1 MQFRGICPLYS
12 ELWFGTLLANLY
24 EDLWA
29 ASKLFC
35 RVSSCT
41 FFPSTSTPSQFGSI
55 FETSIFSVHP
65 WRPSANCQTH
75 SISDISP
82 KSKERGCG
90 SALPLQI
97 QSFSRAII
105 DCWVLSTRLI
115 LDCVLTRCEGN
126 EIFDDRFE
134 YFYAV
139 DEMVQYDSRVVH
151 RIQRPQKRTVIC
163 TFIVASIETQS
174 FASQIEAFDFHGSRD
189 ADLYLDIFFAKG
201 LLRWWTTSNM
211 KSLALTIC
219 FDGSL
224 ALYLGRRPRTW
235 GAWVVPGGD
244 EGAEVGSGGEDESVY
259 VIFLVVFDLLVP
271 AEEGTGAFYLLDG
284 DDVGLAEQAS
294 AFGEPG

>member
-1 MQFRGICPLYS
+1 M
-12 ELWFGTLLANLY
+12 
-24 EDLWA
+24 
-29 ASKLFC
+29 
-35 RVSSCT
+35 
-41 FFPSTSTPSQFGSI
+41 
-55 FETSIFSVHP
+55 
-65 WRPSANCQTH
+65 
-75 SISDISP
+75 
-82 KSKERGCG
+82 
-90 SALPLQI
+90 
-97 QSFSRAII
+97 
-105 DCWVLSTRLI
+105 I

-163 TFIVASIETQS
+163 TFIVASIEAQS

-224 ALYLGRRPRTW
+224 ALYLGRRPRT
-235 GAWVVPGGD
+235 
-244 EGAEVGSGGEDESVY
+244 
-259 VIFLVVFDLLVP
+259 
-271 AEEGTGAFYLLDG
+271 
-284 DDVGLAEQAS
+284 
-294 AFGEPG
+294 